1 MERETAA
8 QTDEGQSEAKTHTP
22 KDLPSGAECA
32 HTDTESLV
40 GNEGL
45 KSESI
50 MNVPSGGFG
59 AISREPGNEKW
70 NTEKYGPAGSDV
82 SKQHVIQWVKYICI
96 HPIRKKAIFY

>member
-1 MERETAA
+1 MRVKAKLKTRTA
-8 QTDEGQSEAKTHTP
+8 

-32 HTDTESLV
+32 RTDTESLV

-59 AISREPGNEKW
+59 AISREPG
-70 NTEKYGPAGSDV
+70 
-82 SKQHVIQWVKYICI
+82 
-96 HPIRKKAIFY
+96 IRR